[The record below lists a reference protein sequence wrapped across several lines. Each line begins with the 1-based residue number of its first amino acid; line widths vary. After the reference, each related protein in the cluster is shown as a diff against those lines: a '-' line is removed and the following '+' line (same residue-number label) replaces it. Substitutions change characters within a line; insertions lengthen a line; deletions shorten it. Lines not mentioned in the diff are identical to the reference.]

1 MTNKLS
7 PREKEIAQK
16 ERMQWRRA
24 IYACDL
30 PIEATMKLDTLI
42 DYLYEETDFFY
53 APASTK
59 YHSAYPGGLSEH
71 SRLLTGV
78 LLQLTNQKRFCYD
91 WQRAESPI
99 IIGLLHDLTKVGCYL
114 KAEDYSDQTPKY
126 KYNEDK
132 LELSKIHGEDSLLKA
147 QQLNELTEL
156 TEEESACIR
165 WHMGAYEIDAW
176 DDFDQ
181 AIHQFPNVLW
191 THTADM
197 MASKVLE
204 KTDAE

>member
-7 PREKEIAQK
+7 PLEREIAQR
-16 ERMQWRRA
+16 ERTQWRKA
-24 IYACDL
+24 IYAC
-30 PIEATMKLDTLI
+30 PISIKAVMKLDTLI
-42 DYLYEETDFFY
+42 DYLYERTDFFY

-71 SRLLTGV
+71 SRLLTGI
-78 LLQLTNQKRFCYD
+78 LLQLTNQKFCQD

-99 IIGLLHDLTKVGCYL
+99 LIGLLHDLTKVECYL
-114 KAEDYSDQTPKY
+114 KAGDYSDQAPKY
-126 KYNEDK
+126 KHNEDK
-132 LELSKIHGEDSLLKA
+132 LELSGIHGEDSLLKA
-147 QQLNELTEL
+147 QKFIDL

-165 WHMGAYEIDAW
+165 WHMGAYEIDGWA
-176 DDFDQ
+176 DFDQ

>member
-1 MTNKLS
+1 MINKLS

-16 ERMQWRRA
+16 EQMQWKRA

-30 PIEATMKLDTLI
+30 SLGTTMTLDTLI
-42 DYLYEETDFFY
+42 DYLYERTDFFY
-53 APASTK
+53 APASTT

-71 SRLLTGV
+71 SRLLTGT
-78 LLQLTNQKRFCYD
+78 LLQLTNKQFCKE

-99 IIGLLHDLTKVGCYL
+99 LIGLLHDLTKVENYL
-114 KAEDYSDQTPKY
+114 KAEDYSDQVPRY
-126 KYNEDK
+126 KHNEDK
-132 LELSKIHGEDSLLKA
+132 SELSGIHGEDSLLKA
-147 QQLNELTEL
+147 QKITDL

-165 WHMGAYEIDAW
+165 WHMGAYETSGW
-176 DDFDQ
+176 DGFDK

-204 KTDAE
+204 KTNAE